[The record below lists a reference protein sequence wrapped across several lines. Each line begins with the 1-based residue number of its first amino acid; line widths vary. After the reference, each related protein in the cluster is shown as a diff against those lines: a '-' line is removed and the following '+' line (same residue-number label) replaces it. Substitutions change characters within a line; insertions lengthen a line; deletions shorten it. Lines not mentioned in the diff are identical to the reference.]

1 MVSSSCPGALTLVD
15 FEPLYT
21 TCRSQAIAAFV
32 TEHYA
37 LRLPLSCRMLNRGF
51 NDIYLVVTATNERY
65 VFRLSHHR
73 ARGVA
78 AVRTETDFMAH
89 LARSGV
95 PIAEPVQTCD
105 GALFVR
111 GRSPEGVREGVLFR

>member
-1 MVSSSCPGALTLVD
+1 
-15 FEPLYT
+15 
-21 TCRSQAIAAFV
+21 
-32 TEHYA
+32 
-37 LRLPLSCRMLNRGF
+37 MLNRGF

-78 AVRTETDFMAH
+78 DVRTETDFMAH

-95 PIAEPVQTCD
+95 PIAAPVQTRD
-105 GALFVR
+105 GVLFVR
-111 GRSPEGVREGVLFR
+111 GWSP